1 MNAIVTSSETLSK
14 DQKTTVENLIQD
26 KFGKIEVNY
35 TIDPEVFGGIRIE
48 VGDWIF
54 DGTVAKELN
63 QLVNALKA

>member
-48 VGDWIF
+48 VGDCIF
-54 DGTVAKELN
+54 DGTDAKELT